1 MDINFLHKYLNNR
14 SPVGHEYSGQ
24 TIWLEQVNKF
34 VNDHFTDAYGNAV
47 AIINPN
53 EEYKVVIEAHA
64 DEISWIV
71 NYITKEG
78 YIHVERNGGSDYEIA
93 PSMRVNIHTEKHGNI
108 PAIFGWPAIHVRQEK
123 DNIKPNINTVALDCG
138 CSSEEEVRE
147 LGIHEGTI
155 VTFDTQLLELRNGF
169 ISGQGL
175 DNKIGGFIIAEVAAL
190 INQYQKKQ
198 KLPIG
203 IYIVNAVQEEVGL
216 RGAAMIANRLK
227 PNLAIVT
234 DVTHD
239 TQSPLYKK
247 IRDGN
252 IACKKGPS
260 LVYSPPVHNNVL
272 KMLIKVAETANIPY
286 QREVA
291 PRSSGT
297 DTDSFAYSNSG
308 IPSALISMPL
318 KYMHTTV
325 ETVHKDDIENCIK
338 LIYEFL
344 IQLKPNHNFNYL

>member
-1 MDINFLHKYLNNR
+1 MNTDFLYKYLNNR
-14 SPVGHEYSGQ
+14 SPVGHEHSGQ
-24 TIWLEQVNKF
+24 RIWLSQIKNF
-34 VNDHFTDAYGNAV
+34 VDDHFTDAYGNAV

-53 EEYKVVIEAHA
+53 AKYKVVIEAHA

-93 PSMRVNIHTEKHGNI
+93 PSMRANIHTEKNGNI

-123 DNIKPNINTVALDCG
+123 DNLKPDINTVILDCG
-138 CSSEEEVRE
+138 CSSEEEIRE
-147 LGIHEGTI
+147 LGIHEGCI
-155 VTFDTQLLELRNGF
+155 VSFDTSLMELRNGF
-169 ISGQGL
+169 LSGQGL
-175 DNKIGGFIIAEVAAL
+175 DNRIGGFIISEVASL
-190 INQYQKKQ
+190 IKEHQKQ
-198 KLPIG
+198 HQLPIG

-247 IRDGN
+247 VRDGN
-252 IACKKGPS
+252 ISCKKGPS

-272 KMLIKVAETANIPY
+272 KMLIKVAEESNIPY
-286 QREVA
+286 QREVSA
-291 PRSSGT
+291 RTSGT

-308 IPSALISMPL
+308 IPSALVSMPL

-325 ETVHKDDIENCIK
+325 ETVHKDDIQNSIK

-344 IQLKPNHNFNYL
+344 IRLTPDHDFSYL